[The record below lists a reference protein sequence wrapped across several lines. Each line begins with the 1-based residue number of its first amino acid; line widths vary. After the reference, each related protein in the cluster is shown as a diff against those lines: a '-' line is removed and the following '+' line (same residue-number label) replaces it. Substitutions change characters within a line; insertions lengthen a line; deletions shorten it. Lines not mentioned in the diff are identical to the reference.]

1 MGVICFLIN
10 YVILLV
16 LTEAAGMKRG
26 VKKVKIDFNRPPFV
40 GKETEYIREA
50 VEKNGMICG
59 DGPFTKK
66 CSAWMKERF
75 QTAEVLLTTSCTH
88 ALEMAAYLADIRPG
102 DEVIMPSYTFVSTAD
117 AFVLRGATCVF
128 VDIRPDTMNID
139 EKKIEEAITEKT
151 KAIVPV
157 HYAGVA
163 CAMDEIMGIARKYNL
178 KVIEDAAQGVNAYY
192 KGKALGTI
200 GDFGCYSFHETKNY
214 SMGEG
219 GAILFQDERYLES
232 AEILREKGTNRSKF
246 FRGQIDK
253 YTWVGYGSSYLP
265 SDMNAAYLWAQL
277 EEAEKINEKRL
288 AIWEYYHEKL
298 APLAAQGVIEQ
309 PCIPEYAAHNA
320 HMYYLKVKD
329 LETRTRLLA
338 YMKERGILSVFHYV
352 PLHSAEAGRKFGRF
366 HGEDVYTTKE
376 SERLL
381 RLPMYYSLSMEEAA
395 EVVKAL
401 KEFRY

>member
-1 MGVICFLIN
+1 MRRVRIS
-10 YVILLV
+10 
-16 LTEAAGMKRG
+16 
-26 VKKVKIDFNRPPFV
+26 FNRPPFV
-40 GKETEYIREA
+40 GKETEYIKEA

-66 CSAWMKERF
+66 CSQWMKERF
-75 QTAEVLLTTSCTH
+75 QTKNVLLTTSCTH
-88 ALEMAAYLADIRPG
+88 ALEMAAFLADIQPG

-139 EKKIEEAITEKT
+139 ETKIEEAITEKT

-157 HYAGVA
+157 HYAGVS
-163 CAMDEIMGIARKYNL
+163 CAMDEIMAIAKNIKL
-178 KVIEDAAQGVNAYY
+178 KVVEDAAQGVNAFY

-219 GAILFQDERYLES
+219 GAILFQDDRYLEP
-232 AEILREKGTNRSKF
+232 AEILREKGTNRSQY

-277 EEAEKINEKRL
+277 EEADKINDKRL
-288 AIWEYYHEKL
+288 SIWNFYHEELKEL
-298 APLAAQGVIEQ
+298 EDKGVLER
-309 PCIPEYAAHNA
+309 PYIPEYATHNA
-320 HMYYLKVKD
+320 HMYYIKVKD
-329 LETRTRLLA
+329 LRVRTKLLA
-338 YMKERGILSVFHYV
+338 YLKERGILSVFHYV
-352 PLHSAEAGRKFGRF
+352 PLHSATAGKKFGRF

-376 SERLL
+376 SERLC
-381 RLPMYYSLSMEEAA
+381 RLPMYYSLSLEEAA

-401 KEFRY
+401 KEFPEYETIEDR